1 MKTMAL
7 RLIALAYLIID
18 ETQLPWFVLSHKE
31 LLWIL
36 GPLEFSTHG
45 TLWTMYV
52 NGMRRK
58 GGYANC
64 MYLFCLHGWFIV
76 HDSVSQSSLTEHK
89 VKDKIIK
96 NFKYGDCRV
105 LKQVWCPSKCKAQCT
120 IQVTYPLNWP
130 WLSAKL
136 FLKVPIGIFDPR
148 FLCLYHN
155 IFIVIH

>member
-105 LKQVWCPSKCKAQCT
+105 LKQVWCPSKCKAQCDNT
-120 IQVTYPLNWP
+120 GHIPIKLALVKCQTLFESPNRHIWP
-130 WLSAKL
+130 Q
-136 FLKVPIGIFDPR
+136 IFVSLP
-148 FLCLYHN
+148 
-155 IFIVIH
+155 